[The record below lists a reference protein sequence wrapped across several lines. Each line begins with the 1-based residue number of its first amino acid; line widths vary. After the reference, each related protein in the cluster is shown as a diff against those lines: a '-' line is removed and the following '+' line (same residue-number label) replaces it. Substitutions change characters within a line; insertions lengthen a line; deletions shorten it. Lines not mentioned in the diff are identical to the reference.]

1 MTQSIVPNLNNVKNI
16 WSKYLTK
23 PGQKFSFIYGLIYL
37 VVVLIILPIFLQ
49 FIEQRTGAILND
61 PILELFNPL
70 DLTWLTFALIY
81 GCLIIAVL
89 YLFEKPELLRAAIF
103 TYSITVTFRIVVMY
117 LLPLEPPAQMIPL
130 NDPFVQFFG
139 SGEILTKDLFFSGH
153 TSTLFI
159 LFLITESKPLK
170 NIFLTAT
177 VLVAIFVVL
186 QHVHYT
192 VDVIAAPFFA
202 YTAFRI
208 FKVIQNNSKG

>member
-16 WSKYLTK
+16 WSEYLSS
-23 PGQKFSFIYGLIYL
+23 PGQKLSFIYGLIYL
-37 VVVLIILPIFLQ
+37 LVILIILPNFLQ
-49 FIEQRTGAILND
+49 FIERRTGVIFND
-61 PILELFNPL
+61 PILNLFNPL
-70 DLTWLTFALIY
+70 DLTWLTFTLIY
-81 GCLIIAVL
+81 GSLLVAVL
-89 YLFEKPELLRAAIF
+89 YLSGKPELLRAAIF

-117 LLPLEPPAQMIPL
+117 LLPLEPPTQMIPL

-139 SGEILTKDLFFSGH
+139 SGKILTKDLFFSGH

-192 VDVIAAPFFA
+192 IDVMAAPFFA

-208 FKVIQNNSKG
+208 FKVIQNNSKD